1 MLLEKNIDK
10 WKRGSGSPR
19 PLKQTKI
26 CIISVFQ
33 IYGQFRSKGYNYLNK
48 EKENPL
54 SHCILYIKNVTWVYN
69 SISFMNSSYNGIFI
83 EKETM
88 HSPFPWGKTC
98 FLICPHNCIYQGDR
112 CLASKGHSLP
122 FPSYHQSK
130 KKQGFTSKVAAFRWL
145 TCALTFHISRWN
157 QWAV

>member
-1 MLLEKNIDK
+1 MLLEKNTDK

-33 IYGQFRSKGYNYLNK
+33 IYGQFRSKGYNYLK
-48 EKENPL
+48 KENPL
-54 SHCILYIKNVTWVYN
+54 SHCIFYIKNVTWVHN
-69 SISFMNSSYNGIFI
+69 SINFINSSYNSIFI
-83 EKETM
+83 EEETM

-112 CLASKGHSLP
+112 CLASKGHSL
-122 FPSYHQSK
+122 
-130 KKQGFTSKVAAFRWL
+130 AFSILWPEQKE
-145 TCALTFHISRWN
+145 TGVHK
-157 QWAV
+157 